1 MDEHAQDE
9 GHGEWAELVPL
20 IVSVVTKATGQ
31 PSGGQR
37 KVQVAA
43 LDDEFLELKFLE
55 GGVHMGG
62 GRWEDVEFVA
72 ADGSEYSHDC
82 DYARGNKTPHWVFA
96 WDERRISAN
105 DCRNVSER

>member
-9 GHGEWAELVPL
+9 RHGKWAELVPL

-43 LDDEFLELKFLE
+43 QDDEFLELKCLE

-62 GRWEDVEFVA
+62 GRWGDVEFVA
-72 ADGSEYSHDC
+72 ADGSEYSHHC

-96 WDERRISAN
+96 WDERRISVN